1 MFLVRAALGVF
12 LAATLAA
19 GVAMG
24 VDRDAAP
31 VTDAPLPSCPLVGP
45 YVPPPPDSVGT
56 PAGLTLCP
64 VRAALEV
71 RTPGAV
77 LDGLDL
83 VGGVVVAA
91 PDVVVRR
98 SRITGD
104 GTTAAGVRTVGG
116 GSVRI
121 EDSALTG
128 DFTDAAVDGAA
139 WVAERIELTG
149 VSADGARLGP
159 GATLRNS
166 WLHDFRPRPDRE
178 IDAVTLAAGDGGDVL
193 VEDNRVALGRG
204 SGLGSA
210 VLVDPVVTARHE
222 SEAEQLAVKGQ
233 SRKGPVVVRGNELGG
248 GEYTLLQ
255 DVGEGSAVRITGNR
269 FHRDAAAATVRIRGA
284 AVLADNL
291 FVDGGEVRR

>member
-1 MFLVRAALGVF
+1 MILVRAALGALV
-12 LAATLAA
+12 AATVTA
-19 GVAMG
+19 GVAVG
-24 VDRDAAP
+24 VGRDVAP
-31 VTDAPLPSCPLVGP
+31 APESPLPGCAAAGA
-45 YVPPPPDSVGT
+45 YVPPPPGSVGV

-64 VRAALEV
+64 VRVALEV
-71 RTPGAV
+71 HTPGAV

-91 PDVVVRR
+91 PDVVLRR

-104 GTTAAGVRTVGG
+104 GTTPAGVRTVGA

-121 EDSALTG
+121 EDSTLTG
-128 DFTDAAVDGAA
+128 DFTDAAVDGPA
-139 WVAERIELTG
+139 WVAERIEITG
-149 VSADGARLGP
+149 VAADGARLGP

-166 WLHDFRPRPDRE
+166 WLHDFRPRADRE
-178 IDAVTLAAGDGGDVL
+178 IDAVTLAAGDGGDAL
-193 VEDNRVALGRG
+193 VEDNRVRLGRG
-204 SGLGSA
+204 PGLGSA
-210 VLVDPVVTARHE
+210 VLVDPAVAAHHE
-222 SEAEQLAVKGQ
+222 SDDGRQR
-233 SRKGPVVVRGNELGG
+233 SRRGPVVVRGNELGG

-255 DVGEGSAVRITGNR
+255 DAAEGSPVRITGNR